1 MYSSCIR
8 LSTAWCCGIQ
18 LRFIEFLEA
27 LEIKMWSWRSPLQYF
42 CSTPRADSLPKMQQN
57 WSWVDFHFPLE
68 TKNVDL
74 LRSFSKWVAWMKK
87 LQTGA
92 RTPKKGWRTY
102 KSMNHLFTSSGS
114 VLELGISELSP
125 FCRNF
130 KSYMSIQHTH
140 HVCHL
145 LSLHPPKKK
154 TAALPMPSVHEWVYT
169 AASLLQKNHSQKHS
183 DVGCRKV
190 SVKMEK
196 FIWRSILEAFPLQS
210 IQKPFHSV
218 LNIFST
224 NAANPVLSVVG
235 PISTRERHEQSVK
248 HGWDSSTWYSTERSV
263 SQRMPVEAILSRRMC
278 WLCWFMLIS

>member
-68 TKNVDL
+68 TKNFDL

-154 TAALPMPSVHEWVYT
+154 LR
-169 AASLLQKNHSQKHS
+169 LSQCP
-183 DVGCRKV
+183 V
-190 SVKMEK
+190 
-196 FIWRSILEAFPLQS
+196 
-210 IQKPFHSV
+210 
-218 LNIFST
+218 ST
-224 NAANPVLSVVG
+224 NEFIQLLHSFKKITAKNTV
-235 PISTRERHEQSVK
+235 T
-248 HGWDSSTWYSTERSV
+248 
-263 SQRMPVEAILSRRMC
+263 
-278 WLCWFMLIS
+278 